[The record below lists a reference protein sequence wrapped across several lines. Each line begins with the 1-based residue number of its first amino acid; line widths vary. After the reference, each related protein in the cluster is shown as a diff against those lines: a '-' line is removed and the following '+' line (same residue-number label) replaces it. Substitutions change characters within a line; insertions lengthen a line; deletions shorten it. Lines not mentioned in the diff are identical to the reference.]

1 MAGPKRKTMITIIA
15 TALMMMGYG
24 LAEKAAAQEESSS
37 RSTVSMAV
45 EIQISTH
52 VGRIQEVTGRVRA
65 KGEPVLLVRADLP
78 NEPWWVQGKPTPTA
92 KDRFKAK
99 AIFGNSRS
107 PAGARFRVLVILV
120 DPKVALRDYPTGQ
133 VIRKLRDVPRSREML
148 VTMPRTGRPVI
159 RAVPLKKVVSDSKS
173 DETETEAFPV
183 KFTSPKTGST
193 VRQTT
198 TLSGKVEAGFTPV
211 LLVRPLT
218 KDSVWWIQ
226 KPIRVGQTG
235 EFSAKVVIGS
245 QRTAEGTRFRIVALA
260 VPDDSKAKEEPKDK
274 SESNVPFI
282 PGDFLRKL
290 SDDIATSK
298 ELVLTLRRSATA
310 STDAKTSGTSRK

>member
-99 AIFGNSRS
+99 AIFGNFLMLGVTEQMDRS
-107 PAGARFRVLVILV
+107 VQLLAAKLAPYGLDLKGKVPHKNTTRVSDQEKIDLRE
-120 DPKVALRDYPTGQ
+120 DPKFRKYAGRFMDVEQEFYDWALERFERDAAAHG
-133 VIRKLRDVPRSREML
+133 L
-148 VTMPRTGRPVI
+148 
-159 RAVPLKKVVSDSKS
+159 
-173 DETETEAFPV
+173 
-183 KFTSPKTGST
+183 
-193 VRQTT
+193 
-198 TLSGKVEAGFTPV
+198 
-211 LLVRPLT
+211 
-218 KDSVWWIQ
+218 
-226 KPIRVGQTG
+226 
-235 EFSAKVVIGS
+235 
-245 QRTAEGTRFRIVALA
+245 
-260 VPDDSKAKEEPKDK
+260 
-274 SESNVPFI
+274 
-282 PGDFLRKL
+282 
-290 SDDIATSK
+290 
-298 ELVLTLRRSATA
+298 
-310 STDAKTSGTSRK
+310 